1 MSAHFAKAGISYFS
15 VPKCAC
21 TSVKHL
27 FFEIENNRR
36 FKVYRINEKPVSV
49 QDVYPTERFETGSR
63 RRADGAW
70 AFAVVRSPAGRVV
83 SCYRNRVVGKNVL
96 LRGKV
101 RQALVDNG
109 VSTKPD
115 LAEFVDRLEDYRR
128 LSPVVAWH
136 LQPLSFFLGTR
147 ADYFDRLYNLEQLG
161 EMRGDIAARLG
172 RDVPELQHLQTVGP
186 KLSVADL
193 SPAQINRIDDWYSED
208 HRVFGRAF

>member
-27 FFEIENNRR
+27 FYQIENNRR
-36 FKVYRINEKPVSV
+36 FKVYRINEQAVSV
-49 QDVYPTERFETGSR
+49 QDVYQTERFEAGAR
-63 RRADGAW
+63 RRAPGAW

-83 SCYRNRVVGKNVL
+83 SCFRNRVVGRNAL

-101 RQALVDNG
+101 RQALVQNG
-109 VSTKPD
+109 VSTEPD
-115 LAEFVDRLEDYRR
+115 LSEFVDRLEDYRR

-136 LQPLSFFLGTR
+136 LQPLSFFLGTQ
-147 ADYFDRLYNLEQLG
+147 ADYFDRLYNLGQLE
-161 EMRGDIAARLG
+161 EMRADLAVRLG

-186 KLSVADL
+186 KLSVSDL
-193 SPAQINRIDDWYSED
+193 TPAQVDKIDEWYSED
-208 HRVFGRAF
+208 HRIFGRAF